1 MSPPDS
7 VVPDRTVLRAD
18 REHRGIRLAV
28 PLVMLGTGV
37 ASFLWVDSLLLAPL
51 LERGDWADLRPLLRV
66 VLSIALGL
74 ASGGMAEAIL
84 KRTWGS
90 GRLLCLD
97 SSGLTIEEKRAQPER
112 IEWAERVNVLR
123 WRYALRG
130 YPRGGRERRVPTGHL
145 LVACRLLQDDC
156 SVTVHSYLSPK
167 MAERLPGY
175 AQFAELNMADLHRSR
190 SSVRLGRP
198 ERPSMSHTLLAGRNG
213 QLWAAEKE
221 HWTTGFE
228 LEPGDFATLL
238 HALERHAA
246 APS

>member
-1 MSPPDS
+1 MSPQGS
-7 VVPDRTVLRAD
+7 VAPDRIVLQAD
-18 REHRGIRLAV
+18 REHGGIRLAV
-28 PLVMLGTGV
+28 PFIMLVMGA

-51 LERGDWADLRPLLRV
+51 LGRGDWADARPLLRV
-66 VLSIALGL
+66 ALSIALGL

-97 SSGLTIEEKRAQPER
+97 SGGLTTEEKGAQPER
-112 IEWAERVNVLR
+112 IEWAERVNASR

-156 SVTVHSYLSPK
+156 TVTVHCYLSPK
-167 MAERLPGY
+167 RAERLPGY
-175 AQFAELNMADLHRSR
+175 AQFVELNMGDLHRSN

-198 ERPSMSHTLLAGRNG
+198 ERPSMSHTLLAGRNS

-221 HWTTGFE
+221 RWTTGFE
-228 LEPGDFATLL
+228 LEPRDFATLL
-238 HALERHAA
+238 DALERHAA